1 MVSSERDRRNEK
13 LGAHDSAKEGL
24 KDAVADHLQM
34 EEGVSSINRRIEGD
48 THKER
53 DVEGLTNGESVMGR
67 SRVGAIPRLALGVPH
82 LQQREALSALV
93 PRRRYSGPLPERV
106 EGATAPCRSRRPL
119 PRSHPRPSCPP
130 SSPWQRAQRLH
141 PWVARC
147 RGRCP
152 RRACA
157 SPSCPS
163 SFEI

>member
-1 MVSSERDRRNEK
+1 MVSSDSERRNGK
-13 LGAHDSAKEGL
+13 LGAHDSAEEGL
-24 KDAVADHLQM
+24 KDTVADHLQI

-48 THKER
+48 IHKER

-67 SRVGAIPRLALGVPH
+67 GRVGAIPRLALGVSH
-82 LQQREALSALV
+82 LQQREAPSALV
-93 PRRRYSGPLPERV
+93 HSERYSETLPERV

-130 SSPWQRAQRLH
+130 SFPWQRAQRLH
-141 PWVARC
+141 PWVARR

-157 SPSCPS
+157 SPSCPF
-163 SFEI
+163 SFET